1 MSSNSIK
8 TSATSIFGAVSQYFS
23 KQDETLNHTSQ
34 LVEYDSD
41 FDVYSDDESE
51 TNSINKDGGG
61 SKTKTKT
68 NKKKTKDSL
77 NTGLMSKKKI
87 LHIGTTLQGIVQT
100 MKDSGGSS
108 DSRIPVPKIVVV
120 GSQSAGKSSLLNGIL
135 SFDLLPTDKSMCT
148 RAPLHLELIPSK
160 QDAVAEFGNYNC
172 HTGLWDTICEVP
184 FELPVPTK
192 EQRDKIRDQ
201 INIITNKLAGNESNI
216 TNKPINLKIYAPNIP
231 NLTMVDLPGMVMV
244 ARTDK
249 GQPTDIKNKINELIS
264 SYIEEP
270 KTIILAVMPARTDIE
285 ADIAMELIKRH
296 DPEGKRTIGI
306 LTKVD
311 LMNVNTDIS
320 DYLQGNI
327 SRDLHLK
334 YGYYAVRNRA
344 PEESKNISVVEGFQ
358 REKAFFKN
366 HPAYSNLT
374 GSSKAHL
381 GIPNMTNRISDILVK
396 NIKHSLP
403 HILTKVNERLVFL
416 NQEFVALGN
425 PLPETEEAKT
435 AFAHNLL
442 TNFTRSLCDAL
453 NNRGSPYDTGR
464 CIKEI
469 LVKYRE
475 QIRGENPFNELNT
488 NKKLIQT
495 TIKNSA
501 GNHMTSPSPP
511 IEVLEQCLRDINSQ
525 PMMKL
530 TNTSNK
536 CIKDVCDQVI
546 YLIETLLKN
555 CPIYRFPN
563 LYKKIK
569 GELNGNY
576 IIEALEKTRTTV
588 DSLMYREQNYIWT
601 DDEHFHELL
610 GNANAGGV
618 DSEAP
623 SIVNY
628 VEQSNLHVQ
637 PSSLTLKSGVNTLLR
652 QNQKQLSHSQSHSN
666 FVARTGPINKQERQK
681 LKQKNKKPDLI
692 KRMNDLLKA
701 YYDTYIDVM
710 ANAVPKIIMYDFI
723 HNIQTVLMCKFNE
736 CVLKLPI
743 SELLEENGER
753 AKKRKILTEERV
765 KLSNIKKVIQDI

>member
-8 TSATSIFGAVSQYFS
+8 TSAASIFGAVSQYFS
-23 KQDETLNHTSQ
+23 KPDETLNRTSQ

-41 FDVYSDDESE
+41 FDVYSDSDDEPE
-51 TNSINKDGGG
+51 TNSNNEGGSGG
-61 SKTKTKT
+61 SKSKSS
-68 NKKKTKDSL
+68 KKITKDSL

-87 LHIGTTLQGIVQT
+87 LHIGSTLQGIVQT
-100 MKDSGGSS
+100 MKDSG

-135 SFDLLPTDKSMCT
+135 SFDLLPTDKNMCT

-172 HTGLWDTICEVP
+172 HTGLWDSICEVP

-192 EQRDKIRDQ
+192 AQRDKIRDQ
-201 INIITNKLAGNESNI
+201 INTITNKLAGNESNI
-216 TNKPINLKIYAPNIP
+216 TNKPINLKIYAPHIP

-249 GQPTDIKNKINELIS
+249 GQPADIKNKINGLIS

-320 DYLQGNI
+320 DYLQGNV
-327 SRDLHLK
+327 SRDLQLK

-344 PEESKNISVVEGFQ
+344 PEESKKISVVEGFQ

-366 HPAYSNLT
+366 HPAYGNLT

-381 GIPNMTNRISDILVK
+381 GIPNMTNRISDILVQ
-396 NIKHSLP
+396 NIKRSLP
-403 HILTKVNERLVFL
+403 HILTKVNERLVLL
-416 NQEFVALGN
+416 NHEFVALGN

-442 TNFTRSLCDAL
+442 TNFTRALCDAL

-464 CIKEI
+464 CIKEL

-475 QIRGENPFNELNT
+475 QIREENPFNDLNT

-525 PMMKL
+525 PMMQL
-530 TNTSNK
+530 TGTSNK

-546 YLIETLLKN
+546 SLIDTLLKN

-576 IIEALEKTRTTV
+576 IIEALEKTRTAV
-588 DSLMYREQNYIWT
+588 GSLMYREQNYIWT

-623 SIVNY
+623 SVVNY
-628 VEQSNLHVQ
+628 MDPSDSNSHTHSGSM
-637 PSSLTLKSGVNTLLR
+637 PTLTLKSGVNTLIGCGNPKHSRPVL
-652 QNQKQLSHSQSHSN
+652 QQK
-666 FVARTGPINKQERQK
+666 PKK
-681 LKQKNKKPDLI
+681 KKPDLI
-692 KRMNDLLKA
+692 KRMNNLLKA
-701 YYDTYIDVM
+701 YYDTYINVM
-710 ANAVPKIIMYDFI
+710 ANAIPKIIMYDFI
-723 HNIQTVLMCKFNE
+723 HNIQTILMCKFNE
-736 CVLKLPI
+736 CVLKVPT

-753 AKKRKILTEERV
+753 AKKRKILTEERE

>member
-1 MSSNSIK
+1 
-8 TSATSIFGAVSQYFS
+8 
-23 KQDETLNHTSQ
+23 
-34 LVEYDSD
+34 
-41 FDVYSDDESE
+41 
-51 TNSINKDGGG
+51 
-61 SKTKTKT
+61 
-68 NKKKTKDSL
+68 
-77 NTGLMSKKKI
+77 MSKKKI
-87 LHIGTTLQGIVQT
+87 LHIGSTLQGIVQT
-100 MKDSGGSS
+100 MKDSGGNS

-160 QDAVAEFGNYNC
+160 QDAVAEFGNYNR

-192 EQRDKIRDQ
+192 AQRDKIRDQ
-201 INIITNKLAGNESNI
+201 INTITNKLAGNESNI

-249 GQPTDIKNKINELIS
+249 GQPADIKNKINELIS

-320 DYLQGNI
+320 DYLQGNV
-327 SRDLHLK
+327 SRDLQLK

-344 PEESKNISVVEGFQ
+344 PEESKKISVVEGFQ
-358 REKAFFKN
+358 HEKAFFKN

-381 GIPNMTNRISDILVK
+381 GIPNMTNRISDILVQ
-396 NIKHSLP
+396 NIKRSLP
-403 HILTKVNERLVFL
+403 HILTKVNERLVLL
-416 NQEFVALGN
+416 NNEFVALGN

-475 QIRGENPFNELNT
+475 QIREENPFNKLNT
-488 NKKLIQT
+488 HKKLIQT

-525 PMMKL
+525 PMMQL
-530 TNTSNK
+530 TGTSNK

-546 YLIETLLKN
+546 SLIDTLLKN

-576 IIEALEKTRTTV
+576 IIEALEKTRTAV
-588 DSLMYREQNYIWT
+588 SSLMYREQNYIWT
-601 DDEHFHELL
+601 DNEYFHELL

-628 VEQSNLHVQ
+628 VE
-637 PSSLTLKSGVNTLLR
+637 PSDSAPTLTLKSGVNTLIGR
-652 QNQKQLSHSQSHSN
+652 NKKQLSNSQSQSN
-666 FVARTGPINKQERQK
+666 FVAKTGPQISRQERQNI
-681 LKQKNKKPDLI
+681 KQKNKKPDLI
-692 KRMNDLLKA
+692 KRMNNLLKA
-701 YYDTYIDVM
+701 YYDTYIDIM

-723 HNIQTVLMCKFNE
+723 HNIQTILMCKFNE
-736 CVLKLPI
+736 CVLKVPTC
-743 SELLEENGER
+743 ELLEENGER
-753 AKKRKILTEERV
+753 AKKRAILTDERE
-765 KLSNIKKVIQDI
+765 KLRNIKKVIQDI